1 MGRVLA
7 LPEMEIV
14 NDELRN
20 EGLVPRAQGSDW
32 EMNVQGR
39 SCEEVWLVLMGPRFF
54 TPFLG
59 AGSVPGRGW
68 SHDPPHRWAILR
80 SQPPEDACC

>member
-7 LPEMEIV
+7 LPEMETV

-32 EMNVQGR
+32 EMSVQGR
-39 SCEEVWLVLMGPRFF
+39 SCE
-54 TPFLG
+54 
-59 AGSVPGRGW
+59 
-68 SHDPPHRWAILR
+68 
-80 SQPPEDACC
+80 